1 MKVIESLTDANNA
14 LSSIDRSLVCF
25 TARWCPPCRMI
36 NLAIES
42 FEEEHVDAN
51 IYKID
56 VHQFK
61 ELAEELNAT
70 AVPVT
75 FVVENGHI
83 VKSIKGFIDSD
94 DLAKIYYEKE

>member
-1 MKVIESLTDANNA
+1 MKVIESLQEANNV
-14 LSSIDRSLVCF
+14 LNSLDRSLVCF

-42 FEEEHVDAN
+42 FEDEHDDAN

-61 ELAEELNAT
+61 ELAESLNAT

-75 FVVENGHI
+75 FVIENGHI

-94 DLAKIYYEKE
+94 GLAKIYYEKE